1 MPQLEQ
7 IDTYLSQVF
16 WLLVTFGVLFVFLR
30 RVALPRIAGVLESR
44 RERIEA
50 DLDKA
55 ANLKAESETILAE
68 YEAAMADGR
77 SRALAVVRKAAD
89 EMAQQAA
96 RQNAALGGFAGRL
109 CIGTIVTVLPLPASG
124 GAGTFHSLGT
134 IPNLKALVGAKLR
147 LQAALKIGFG
157 LSPLSNGL
165 EITIGN

>member
-89 EMAQQAA
+89 EMAQEAA
-96 RQNAALGGFAGRL
+96 RQNAALG
-109 CIGTIVTVLPLPASG
+109 
-124 GAGTFHSLGT
+124 
-134 IPNLKALVGAKLR
+134 AKLAKDIEKAEAR
-147 LQAALKIGFG
+147 IAQARTDAIGQITDVAAEAAQAATARLIDAKVTGQAAVSAVAAAIKERG
-157 LSPLSNGL
+157 
-165 EITIGN
+165 